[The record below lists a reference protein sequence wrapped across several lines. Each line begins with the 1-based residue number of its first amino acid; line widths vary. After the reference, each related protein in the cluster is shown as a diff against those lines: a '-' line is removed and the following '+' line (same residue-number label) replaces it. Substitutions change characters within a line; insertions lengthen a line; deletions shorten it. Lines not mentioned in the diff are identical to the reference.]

1 VLDVDCELMLRQRLL
16 AGEPS
21 LNACGVERARLVA
34 AQAAH
39 DGRAGRVE
47 RAASIPLRLDGARG
61 ALPARWYSPL
71 LMRPTGAMLVYF
83 HGGGFVTGDLDTHD
97 DVCREL
103 AHASGAGVL
112 SVEYRLA
119 PEHPFP
125 AQVDD
130 ARAAFASA
138 RGLAGMLGCDPLRV
152 GVAGDSAG
160 GNLAATVAGAATD
173 GIRPACQLLIYPWL
187 DMSLQERSVATFGEG
202 FGLLKEELDWFRELW
217 LGGAVDA
224 AEPSASP
231 SKREDLGD
239 ASPAHVVVAGF
250 DPLRDEAERYAQRL
264 QRAGVPVTV
273 QRHPGLV
280 HGFVEF
286 LGLSRAA
293 RHAVTDMGTAVRGLL
308 DRSRPDEVA
317 LIAAE

>member
-1 VLDVDCELMLRQRLL
+1 MLRERLL

-21 LNACGVERARLVA
+21 LNACGVDRARLVT

-47 RAASIPLRLDGARG
+47 RAASIPLRLDGSHG

-71 LMRPTGAMLVYF
+71 LTRPTGAMLVYF

-97 DVCREL
+97 DACREL

-125 AQVDD
+125 AQLDD

-138 RGLAGMLGCDPLRV
+138 RRLAGTLGCDPLRV

-160 GNLAATVAGAATD
+160 GNLAAAVAVAAAD

-187 DMSLQERSVATFGEG
+187 DMSLQEPSVATFGEG

-217 LGGAVDA
+217 LGRA
-224 AEPSASP
+224 ADPSASP
-231 SKREDLGD
+231 SLREDLGD
-239 ASPAHVVVAGF
+239 ASPAHIVVAGF

-264 QRAGVPVTV
+264 QLAGVPVTV

-286 LGLSRAA
+286 LGLSQAA

-308 DRSRPDEVA
+308 DRSPPD
-317 LIAAE
+317 

>member
-21 LNACGVERARLVA
+21 LNACGVARARLVT

-47 RAASIPLRLDGARG
+47 RAASIPLRLDGADG
-61 ALPARWYSPL
+61 VLPARWYSPL
-71 LMRPTGAMLVYF
+71 LTRPTGAMLVYF

-125 AQVDD
+125 AQLDD
-130 ARAAFASA
+130 ARAAFTGA
-138 RGLAGMLGCDPLRV
+138 RRLAGTLGCDPLRV
-152 GVAGDSAG
+152 GVAGDSSG
-160 GNLAATVAGAATD
+160 GNLATTVAGDAAD
-173 GIRPACQLLIYPWL
+173 GMRPACQLLIYPWL

-231 SKREDLGD
+231 SLREDLAD
-239 ASPAHVVVAGF
+239 ASPAHVVVAGC
-250 DPLRDEAERYAQRL
+250 DPLRDEAERYVQRL
-264 QRAGVPVTV
+264 RLAGVPVTV

-293 RHAVTDMGTAVRGLL
+293 RHAVTDMGSAVRGLL
-308 DRSRPDEVA
+308 NRSRPD
-317 LIAAE
+317 